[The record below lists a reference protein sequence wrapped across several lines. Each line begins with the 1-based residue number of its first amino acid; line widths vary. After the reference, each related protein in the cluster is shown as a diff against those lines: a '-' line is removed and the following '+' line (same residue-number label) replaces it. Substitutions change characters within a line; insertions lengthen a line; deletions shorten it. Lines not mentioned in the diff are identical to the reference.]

1 MRALVT
7 GGCGFIGSHLVRR
20 LLADGVDVS
29 IIDDLTTGS
38 RRNIAGLE
46 ARLIYASIE
55 DRAALR
61 EALEGVETVYH
72 LAAMVSVPMSLKRPA
87 TCLRTNVV
95 GTAGVLEEARSEGVS
110 TVVFASS
117 AAVYGDSDDG
127 VQREGA
133 PSRPSSPY
141 GVSKR
146 SGEQLCEIFD
156 GPGLRTVCL
165 RFFNVYGPG
174 QDPNSSYASVVPAF
188 ASRAQH
194 GEPIVI
200 YGDGEQT
207 RDFIQVADVVDAAVH
222 CANDPTFRGI
232 ANVGTGL
239 GVSVNQLARQI
250 VELCGSRSVLE
261 HVPARDG
268 DVRHSVAAVDRLRSS
283 GWSPRYDLE
292 SGLRATLGDYR

>member
-20 LLADGVDVS
+20 LLADGHDVS
-29 IIDDLTTGS
+29 IIDDLTTG
-38 RRNIAGLE
+38 RRHHVDGLDV
-46 ARLIYASIE
+46 RLTYASIE

-61 EALEGVETVYH
+61 EALEGVDTVFH

-95 GTAGVLEEARSEGVS
+95 GTAEVLEEARARGAS
-110 TVVFASS
+110 TLVFASS
-117 AAVYGDSDDG
+117 AAVYGENDDG

-146 SGEQLCEIFD
+146 AGEQLCAVFD
-156 GPGLRTVCL
+156 GPDLRTVSL
-165 RFFNVYGPG
+165 RFFNVYGPR

-188 ASRAQH
+188 ASRALH
-194 GEPIVI
+194 GQPIVI

-207 RDFIQVADVVDAAVH
+207 RDFVQVSDVVDAAVH
-222 CANDPTFRGI
+222 CATDASFRGV
-232 ANVGTGL
+232 ANVGTGI
-239 GVSVNQLARQI
+239 GVSVNELARRI
-250 VELCGSRSVLE
+250 VRLAGSSSAIE
-261 HVPARDG
+261 HVPARPG
-268 DVRHSVAAVDRLRSS
+268 DVRHSVASVDRLLAS
-283 GWSPRYDLE
+283 GWRPAFDLE
-292 SGLRATLGDYR
+292 EGLKATLADYA